1 MSSTEAE
8 KQAEKQEKKAK
19 KKPKALLDDVLHVE
33 GEEDGRPR
41 LVVSCCNDCGARAFP
56 PRERCARCSGQ
67 SLGMQEAPA
76 EGTLYTYTV
85 VRELGKQREGFVAY
99 ALGQI
104 DLADDL
110 RVMGIIMGNPE
121 SVEIGMRLR
130 TGLLPQGNDEE
141 GNPLVGYGFVPV
153 AN

>member
-1 MSSTEAE
+1 MSTTEANE
-8 KQAEKQEKKAK
+8 
-19 KKPKALLDDVLHVE
+19 KKPKALLDDVLRVE
-33 GEEDGRPR
+33 GEDGRPH
-41 LVVSCCNDCGARAFP
+41 LLVSCCDECGTRAFP
-56 PRERCARCSGQ
+56 ARERCARCCGQQQ
-67 SLGMQEAPA
+67 SLLEAPA

-99 ALGQI
+99 ALGQV
-104 DLADDL
+104 DLANDL
-110 RVMGIIMGNPE
+110 RVMGIILGNPE

-153 AN
+153 AD